1 MADLKAK
8 HSKNVITRSSVMF
21 KNGIF
26 VTGSEDGLINV
37 WTPGEEEEVLDA
49 DTKIAEKKSKKDKK
63 PYQRPK

>member
-1 MADLKAK
+1 MADLKSK
-8 HSKNVITRSSVMF
+8 HSTNVITRSSVLF

-37 WTPGEEEEVLDA
+37 WTPGEEEEVIEA
-49 DTKIAEKKSKKDKK
+49 ATETVGKKPKKDKK